1 MKYFITQNGAWL
13 IGLVIIVAL
22 TTITGCSTHYYLEG
36 EALANQGAYTE
47 AAEQFERALNGNKS
61 QDSYKALAEIYQ
73 KLNSHERALACMDS
87 VIANGG
93 GTDELHFDRAE
104 TLLALGRYDEAK
116 SFYETMAM
124 KRGDDAETSEK
135 RLSSLSSLNER
146 QKDSVNY
153 RIRTVE
159 IESVDE
165 EGAQIISAASP
176 FIIGDKIYFTA
187 ERPRKFSQRRGV
199 ETQFDNYTG
208 NRLMDL
214 WEAEI
219 VDTAGLDSPILLKAK
234 PVEKLNTDLHDGFV
248 SYIKGDTI
256 GVISKTYDKGDPT
269 FKEKISREAGAE
281 QLKPVQLF
289 DARLVEDSVGNFNW
303 ETGDRLRFCDD
314 RYMFAHP
321 AYSPSGNSLY
331 FTSDKPGGYGGMDI
345 WRVDREGNG
354 WGSPKNC
361 GGTVN
366 SRGDEAFPS
375 MRHADTLYFSSDGHL
390 SLGGLDIVYATKDGN
405 SGGWT
410 EINDKLPHP
419 INSARDDF
427 GVQLDETGV
436 GGYFSSDRLG
446 VDALYHF
453 HGYDSDITLNVKT
466 VHDADGSVWPDLNAE
481 LVTTRS
487 YLGDDQV
494 ENQEFVSDEK
504 GEWSTDVERGANY
517 FINCPGSVGYT
528 PEFFE
533 ATSDQDVK
541 EFTIIVRIPMIIE
554 LGCKDP
560 TACNYQPKALL
571 EDDSCIYAD
580 EKIDC
585 EGNCI
590 DDEDGDGVCD
600 SDEIPGCTSI
610 HACNYDSNATDDDG
624 SCEYMSCITETGKE
638 IEEGEIVE
646 LNIQWDYN
654 KYLVREVDLLE
665 LAQFSTYLLSK
676 MDVRVLLISHC
687 DTRATSGFNDDL
699 SQKRASAVKEKLISQ
714 GVDAERITSF
724 GASEQFPLNECGS
737 GVECSEEK
745 HQENRR
751 TTAKILREGE
761 SVTVHN
767 VQDGEMLGSIAKKY
781 NVRVFDLKAWNGMKD
796 VDLRVDQQL
805 LIFLSE

>member
-248 SYIKGDTI
+248 SYVKGDTM
-256 GVISKTYDKGDPT
+256 GVISKTYDKGEPT
-269 FKEKISREAGAE
+269 FKEKISRKAGAE

-375 MRHADTLYFSSDGHL
+375 MRHTDTLYFSSDGHL

-466 VHDADGSVWPDLNAE
+466 VHDVDGSVWPDLNAE

-600 SDEIPGCTSI
+600 SDEIPGCTSL

-624 SCEYMSCITETGKE
+624 SCEYMSCITETGNE

-654 KYLVREVDLLE
+654 RAIVREMDISE
-665 LAQFSTYLLSK
+665 LAQFSTYLLSN

-687 DTRATSGFNDDL
+687 DTRATAGFNDAL

-714 GVDAERITSF
+714 GVGAERITSF

-761 SVTVHN
+761 SVAVHK
-767 VQDGEMLGSIAKKY
+767 VQDGEMLGSIAIKY
-781 NVRVFDLKAWNGMKD
+781 DVRVFDLKAWNGMKD
-796 VDLRVDQQL
+796 VNLRVDQQL

>member
-13 IGLVIIVAL
+13 VGLVIIVAL

-93 GTDELHFDRAE
+93 GTDELNFDRAE

-116 SFYETMAM
+116 SLYESMAM
-124 KRGDDAETSEK
+124 KRGDDAETSAM

-159 IESVDE
+159 IESVDKD
-165 EGAQIISAASP
+165 GAQIISAASP

-219 VDTAGLDSPILLKAK
+219 VDTAGLNSPILLKAK

-248 SYIKGDTI
+248 SYVKGDTM
-256 GVISKTYDKGDPT
+256 GVISKTYDKGEPT
-269 FKEKISREAGAE
+269 FKEKISRKAGAE

-289 DARLVEDSVGNFNW
+289 DARLVEDSVGNLYW
-303 ETGDRLRFCDD
+303 ETGNRLRFCDD

-354 WGSPKNC
+354 WGNPKNC

-375 MRHADTLYFSSDGHL
+375 MRHADTLYFSSNGHL
-390 SLGGLDIVYATKDGN
+390 SLGGLDIVYAIKDGD
-405 SGGWT
+405 SGGWA

-466 VHDADGSVWPDLNAE
+466 VHDTDGSVWPGLKAE

-487 YLGDDQV
+487 YLGEDQV

-504 GEWSTDVERGANY
+504 GEWSTDVERGASY

-533 ATSDQDVK
+533 ATSDQEVK
-541 EFTIIVRIPMIIE
+541 EFPIMVRIPMIIE

-560 TACNYQPKALL
+560 KACNYQPKALL

-624 SCEYMSCITETGKE
+624 SCEYMSCITKTGEE
-638 IEEGEIVE
+638 IEEGELVE

-654 KYLVREVDLLE
+654 RAIVREMDITE
-665 LAQFSTYLLSK
+665 LAQFSTYLLSNMK
-676 MDVRVLLISHC
+676 IKVLLISHC
-687 DTRATSGFNDDL
+687 DTRATAGFNDAL

-714 GVDAERITSF
+714 GVGADRLTSY

-761 SVTVHN
+761 SVAVHK
-767 VQDGEMLGSIAKKY
+767 VLDGEMLGSIALKY
-781 NVRVFDLKAWNGMKD
+781 DVRVFDLKAWNGMKD
-796 VDLRVDQQL
+796 VNLRVNQQL